1 MRWLSYLPAV
11 HFTYLNLHILTYL
24 NLSRSKKKQNV
35 QSLEVTPLHRRGLQ
49 EKSTKI
55 KMCTFLFDA
64 NSCFLQK
71 NCPSLF
77 NFNITLSVRP
87 YFCRLARHGTGDA
100 KRFKLK
106 PRSLQFAPEM
116 HSFSTTMSTKNTL
129 NEKYRAFFASGNRRP
144 RVICCVPKC
153 KRMA

>member
-1 MRWLSYLPAV
+1 M
-11 HFTYLNLHILTYL
+11 H
-24 NLSRSKKKQNV
+24 
-35 QSLEVTPLHRRGLQ
+35 SLEVTPLHRRGLQ

-55 KMCTFLFDA
+55 KMCTFFIW
-64 NSCFLQK
+64 CQFLVFAK
-71 NCPSLF
+71 TNCMSLF

-129 NEKYRAFFASGNRRP
+129 NEIFSKLFCIWRLRTESNLLCPKMQKDGMTSDQDQLLCRRTVIEFGNNRR
-144 RVICCVPKC
+144 IFQMCDLC
-153 KRMA
+153 